1 MSKKVDLE
9 IKLAFI
15 GQSTVG
21 KTSLITQYTK
31 KTFADTYLSTIGAD
45 QIIKELKLEN
55 GVKVK
60 LNIWD
65 TAGQER
71 FRSVNAI
78 FLKGA
83 QIVIMVYDI
92 TKRDTFDE
100 IKNYWYNNVKS
111 IIAKDTVL
119 GIAGNKSDLYENE
132 QVSKE
137 EGQQYAQEIKAVFKE
152 TTATTFESINE
163 LINELVQKYYSQ
175 NNITNFPNKDEAIR
189 VSKMKKREIAAVI
202 IKSVILL
209 FLLVNQNFL
218 FL

>member
-1 MSKKVDLE
+1 MSKKVDFE

-45 QIIKELKLEN
+45 QIIKELKLDN
-55 GVKVK
+55 GLNVK

-92 TKRDTFDE
+92 TKRDTFEE
-100 IKNYWYNNVKS
+100 IKNYWYNNIKN
-111 IIAKDTVL
+111 IIGKDTII

-132 QVSKE
+132 QVTKE
-137 EGQQYAQEIKAVFKE
+137 EGQQYAQEIKAIFKE

-163 LINELVQKYYSQ
+163 LINELVQKYYIQSNL
-175 NNITNFPNKDEAIR
+175 NNVPHKEEGIKVKNTKTE
-189 VSKMKKREIAAVI
+189 KK
-202 IKSVILL
+202 K
-209 FLLVNQNFL
+209 NCC
-218 FL
+218 

>member
-1 MSKKVDLE
+1 MSKKVDFE

-55 GVKVK
+55 GLNVK

-92 TKRDTFDE
+92 TKRDTFEE
-100 IKNYWYNNVKS
+100 IKNYWYNNVKN
-111 IIAKDTVL
+111 IIDKDTIIGL
-119 GIAGNKSDLYENE
+119 AGNKSDLYENE
-132 QVSKE
+132 QVTKE
-137 EGQQYAQEIKAVFKE
+137 EGQQYAQEIKAIFKE

-163 LINELVQKYYSQ
+163 LINELVQKYFIL
-175 NNITNFPNKDEAIR
+175 NNVNNFPNKEEGIK
-189 VSKMKKREIAAVI
+189 VNNNKIGKK
-202 IKSVILL
+202 KLCC
-209 FLLVNQNFL
+209 
-218 FL
+218 

>member
-1 MSKKVDLE
+1 MSKKVDFE

-45 QIIKELKLEN
+45 QIIKELKLDN
-55 GVKVK
+55 GLNVK

-100 IKNYWYNNVKS
+100 IKNYWYNNIKN
-111 IIAKDTVL
+111 IIGKDTII

-132 QVSKE
+132 QVTKE
-137 EGQQYAQEIKAVFKE
+137 EGQQYAQEIKAIFKE

-163 LINELVQKYYSQ
+163 LINELVQKYFIL
-175 NNITNFPNKDEAIR
+175 NNVNNFPNKEEGIK
-189 VSKMKKREIAAVI
+189 VKNTKTEKK
-202 IKSVILL
+202 K
-209 FLLVNQNFL
+209 NCC
-218 FL
+218 

>member
-1 MSKKVDLE
+1 MKYKILIMSKKVDLE

-189 VSKMKKREIAAVI
+189 VSKMKNEKKRNCC
-202 IKSVILL
+202 S
-209 FLLVNQNFL
+209 NN
-218 FL
+218 

>member
-1 MSKKVDLE
+1 MSIKVDFE

-45 QIIKELKLEN
+45 QIIKELKLDN
-55 GVKVK
+55 GLNVK

-100 IKNYWYNNVKS
+100 IKNYWYNNIKN
-111 IIAKDTVL
+111 IIGKDTII

-132 QVSKE
+132 QVTKE
-137 EGQQYAQEIKAVFKE
+137 EGQQYAQEIKAIFKE

-163 LINELVQKYYSQ
+163 LINELVQKYFIL
-175 NNITNFPNKDEAIR
+175 NNVNNFPNKEEGIK
-189 VSKMKKREIAAVI
+189 VKNTKTEKK
-202 IKSVILL
+202 K
-209 FLLVNQNFL
+209 NCC
-218 FL
+218 

>member
-45 QIIKELKLEN
+45 QIIKELKLDN
-55 GVKVK
+55 GLNVK

-100 IKNYWYNNVKS
+100 IKNYWYNNIKN
-111 IIAKDTVL
+111 IIGKDTII

-132 QVSKE
+132 QVTKE
-137 EGQQYAQEIKAVFKE
+137 EGQQYAQEIKAIFKE

-163 LINELVQKYYSQ
+163 LINELVQKYFIL
-175 NNITNFPNKDEAIR
+175 NNVNNFPNKEEGIK
-189 VSKMKKREIAAVI
+189 VKNTKTEKK
-202 IKSVILL
+202 K
-209 FLLVNQNFL
+209 NCC
-218 FL
+218 

>member
-1 MSKKVDLE
+1 MSKKVDFE

-31 KTFADTYLSTIGAD
+31 KTFADIYLSTIGAD
-45 QIIKELKLEN
+45 QIIKELKLDN
-55 GVKVK
+55 GLNVK

-100 IKNYWYNNVKS
+100 IKNYWYNNIKN
-111 IIAKDTVL
+111 IIGKDTII

-132 QVSKE
+132 QVTKE
-137 EGQQYAQEIKAVFKE
+137 EGQQYAQEIKAIFKE

-163 LINELVQKYYSQ
+163 LINELVQKYYIQSNL
-175 NNITNFPNKDEAIR
+175 NNVPHKEEGIKVNNNKIG
-189 VSKMKKREIAAVI
+189 KKKVCC
-202 IKSVILL
+202 
-209 FLLVNQNFL
+209 
-218 FL
+218 

>member
-1 MSKKVDLE
+1 MSKKVDFE

-92 TKRDTFDE
+92 TKRDTFEE
-100 IKNYWYNNVKS
+100 IKNYWYNNVKN
-111 IIAKDTVL
+111 IIDKDTIIGL
-119 GIAGNKSDLYENE
+119 AGNKSDLYENE
-132 QVSKE
+132 QVTKE
-137 EGQQYAQEIKAVFKE
+137 EGQQYAQEIKAIFKE

-163 LINELVQKYYSQ
+163 LINELVQKYYIQSNL
-175 NNITNFPNKDEAIR
+175 NNVPHKEEGIKVNNNKIG
-189 VSKMKKREIAAVI
+189 KKKVCC
-202 IKSVILL
+202 
-209 FLLVNQNFL
+209 
-218 FL
+218 

>member
-1 MSKKVDLE
+1 MKILNFNNVKK
-9 IKLAFI
+9 
-15 GQSTVG
+15 SRPW
-21 KTSLITQYTK
+21 LITQYTK

-175 NNITNFPNKDEAIR
+175 NNLTNFPNKDEAIR
-189 VSKMKKREIAAVI
+189 VSKMKNEKKRNCC
-202 IKSVILL
+202 S
-209 FLLVNQNFL
+209 NN
-218 FL
+218 

>member
-1 MSKKVDLE
+1 MSKKVDFE

-45 QIIKELKLEN
+45 QIIKELKLDN
-55 GVKVK
+55 GLNVK

-92 TKRDTFDE
+92 TKRDTFEE
-100 IKNYWYNNVKS
+100 IKNYWYNNVKN
-111 IIAKDTVL
+111 IIDKDTIIGL
-119 GIAGNKSDLYENE
+119 AGNKSDLYENE
-132 QVSKE
+132 QVTKE
-137 EGQQYAQEIKAVFKE
+137 EGQQYAQEIKAIFKE

-163 LINELVQKYYSQ
+163 LINELVQKYYIQSNL
-175 NNITNFPNKDEAIR
+175 NNVPHKEEGIKVNNNKIG
-189 VSKMKKREIAAVI
+189 KKKVCC
-202 IKSVILL
+202 
-209 FLLVNQNFL
+209 
-218 FL
+218 

>member
-189 VSKMKKREIAAVI
+189 VSKIKNEKKRNCC
-202 IKSVILL
+202 S
-209 FLLVNQNFL
+209 NN
-218 FL
+218 

>member
-1 MSKKVDLE
+1 MSKKVDFE

-55 GVKVK
+55 GLNVK

-92 TKRDTFDE
+92 TKRDTFEE
-100 IKNYWYNNVKS
+100 I
-111 IIAKDTVL
+111 
-119 GIAGNKSDLYENE
+119 
-132 QVSKE
+132 
-137 EGQQYAQEIKAVFKE
+137 
-152 TTATTFESINE
+152 
-163 LINELVQKYYSQ
+163 
-175 NNITNFPNKDEAIR
+175 
-189 VSKMKKREIAAVI
+189 
-202 IKSVILL
+202 
-209 FLLVNQNFL
+209 
-218 FL
+218 

>member
-175 NNITNFPNKDEAIR
+175 NNLTNFPNKDEAIR
-189 VSKMKKREIAAVI
+189 VSKMKNEKKRNCC
-202 IKSVILL
+202 S
-209 FLLVNQNFL
+209 NN
-218 FL
+218 

>member
-9 IKLAFI
+9 IKLAF
-15 GQSTVG
+15 VG

-175 NNITNFPNKDEAIR
+175 NNLTNFPNKDEAIR
-189 VSKMKKREIAAVI
+189 VSKMKNEKKRNCC
-202 IKSVILL
+202 S
-209 FLLVNQNFL
+209 NN
-218 FL
+218 

>member
-1 MSKKVDLE
+1 MSKKVDFE

-55 GVKVK
+55 GLNVK

-92 TKRDTFDE
+92 TKRDTFEE
-100 IKNYWYNNVKS
+100 IKNYWYNNIKN
-111 IIAKDTVL
+111 IIDKDTIIGL
-119 GIAGNKSDLYENE
+119 AGNKSDLYENE
-132 QVSKE
+132 QVTKE
-137 EGQQYAQEIKAVFKE
+137 EGQQYAQEIKAIFKE

-163 LINELVQKYYSQ
+163 LINELVQKYYIQSNL
-175 NNITNFPNKDEAIR
+175 NNVPHKEEGIKVNNNKIG
-189 VSKMKKREIAAVI
+189 KKKVCC
-202 IKSVILL
+202 
-209 FLLVNQNFL
+209 
-218 FL
+218 

>member
-1 MSKKVDLE
+1 MSKKVDFE

-55 GVKVK
+55 GLNVK

-92 TKRDTFDE
+92 TKRDTFEE
-100 IKNYWYNNVKS
+100 IKNYWYNNVKN
-111 IIAKDTVL
+111 IIDKDTIIGL
-119 GIAGNKSDLYENE
+119 AGNKSDLYENE

-137 EGQQYAQEIKAVFKE
+137 EGQQYAQEIKAIFKE

-163 LINELVQKYYSQ
+163 LINELVQKYYIQSNL
-175 NNITNFPNKDEAIR
+175 NNVPHKEEGIKVNNNKIG
-189 VSKMKKREIAAVI
+189 KKKVCC
-202 IKSVILL
+202 
-209 FLLVNQNFL
+209 
-218 FL
+218 

>member
-175 NNITNFPNKDEAIR
+175 NNLTNFPNKDEAIR
-189 VSKMKKREIAAVI
+189 VSKMKNEKKR
-202 IKSVILL
+202 
-209 FLLVNQNFL
+209 NCCGNN
-218 FL
+218 

>member
-45 QIIKELKLEN
+45 QIIKELKLDN

-71 FRSVNAI
+71 FRSVNGI

-137 EGQQYAQEIKAVFKE
+137 EGQQYAQEIKAIFKE

-175 NNITNFPNKDEAIR
+175 NNNSPLANKEEAIKVR
-189 VSKMKKREIAAVI
+189 GMKTEKKR
-202 IKSVILL
+202 
-209 FLLVNQNFL
+209 NCCGNNN
-218 FL
+218 

>member
-1 MSKKVDLE
+1 MSIKVDFE

-55 GVKVK
+55 GLNVK

-175 NNITNFPNKDEAIR
+175 NNLTNFPNKDEAIR
-189 VSKMKKREIAAVI
+189 VSKMKNEKKR
-202 IKSVILL
+202 
-209 FLLVNQNFL
+209 NCCGNN
-218 FL
+218 

>member
-1 MSKKVDLE
+1 MSKKVDFE

-45 QIIKELKLEN
+45 QIIKELKLDN
-55 GVKVK
+55 GLNVK

-100 IKNYWYNNVKS
+100 IKNYWYNNIKN
-111 IIAKDTVL
+111 IIGKDTII

-132 QVSKE
+132 QVTKE
-137 EGQQYAQEIKAVFKE
+137 EGQQYAQEIKAIFKE

-163 LINELVQKYYSQ
+163 LINELVQKYFIL
-175 NNITNFPNKDEAIR
+175 NNANNFPNKEEGIK
-189 VSKMKKREIAAVI
+189 VKNTKTEKK
-202 IKSVILL
+202 K
-209 FLLVNQNFL
+209 NCC
-218 FL
+218 

>member
-132 QVSKE
+132 QVTKE

-189 VSKMKKREIAAVI
+189 VSKMKNEKKRNCC
-202 IKSVILL
+202 S
-209 FLLVNQNFL
+209 NN
-218 FL
+218 

>member
-1 MSKKVDLE
+1 MSKKVDFE

-55 GVKVK
+55 GLNVK

-92 TKRDTFDE
+92 TKRDTFEE
-100 IKNYWYNNVKS
+100 IKNYWYNNVKN
-111 IIAKDTVL
+111 IIDKDTIIGL
-119 GIAGNKSDLYENE
+119 AGNKSDLYENE
-132 QVSKE
+132 QVTKE
-137 EGQQYAQEIKAVFKE
+137 EGQQYAQEIKAIFKE

-163 LINELVQKYYSQ
+163 LINELVQKYYIQSNLNNVPHKEEGIKVNN
-175 NNITNFPNKDEAIR
+175 NNI
-189 VSKMKKREIAAVI
+189 KKKKVCC
-202 IKSVILL
+202 
-209 FLLVNQNFL
+209 
-218 FL
+218 

>member
-1 MSKKVDLE
+1 MSKKVDFE

-55 GVKVK
+55 GLNVK

-92 TKRDTFDE
+92 TKRDTFEE
-100 IKNYWYNNVKS
+100 IKNYWYNNVKN
-111 IIAKDTVL
+111 IIDKDTIIGL
-119 GIAGNKSDLYENE
+119 AGNKSDLYENE
-132 QVSKE
+132 QVTKE
-137 EGQQYAQEIKAVFKE
+137 EGQQYAQEIKAIFKE

-163 LINELVQKYYSQ
+163 LINELVQKYYIQSNL
-175 NNITNFPNKDEAIR
+175 NNVPHKEEGIKVNNNKIG
-189 VSKMKKREIAAVI
+189 KKKVCC
-202 IKSVILL
+202 
-209 FLLVNQNFL
+209 
-218 FL
+218 

>member
-1 MSKKVDLE
+1 MSKKVDFE

-31 KTFADTYLSTIGAD
+31 KTFADIYLSTIGAD
-45 QIIKELKLEN
+45 QIIKELKLDN
-55 GVKVK
+55 GLNVK

-100 IKNYWYNNVKS
+100 IKNYWYNNIKN
-111 IIAKDTVL
+111 IIGKDTII

-132 QVSKE
+132 QVTKE
-137 EGQQYAQEIKAVFKE
+137 EGQQYAQEIKAIFKE

-163 LINELVQKYYSQ
+163 LINELVQKYFIL
-175 NNITNFPNKDEAIR
+175 NNINNLSDKGESIKVNNTKPD
-189 VSKMKKREIAAVI
+189 KK
-202 IKSVILL
+202 K
-209 FLLVNQNFL
+209 NCC
-218 FL
+218 

>member
-1 MSKKVDLE
+1 MSIKVDFE

-45 QIIKELKLEN
+45 QIIKELKLDN
-55 GVKVK
+55 GLNVK

-100 IKNYWYNNVKS
+100 IKNYWYNNIKN
-111 IIAKDTVL
+111 IIGKDTII

-132 QVSKE
+132 QVTKE
-137 EGQQYAQEIKAVFKE
+137 EGQQYAQEIKAIFKE

-163 LINELVQKYYSQ
+163 LINELVKKYFIL
-175 NNITNFPNKDEAIR
+175 NNVNNFPNKEEGIK
-189 VSKMKKREIAAVI
+189 VKNTKTEKK
-202 IKSVILL
+202 K
-209 FLLVNQNFL
+209 NCC
-218 FL
+218 

>member
-1 MSKKVDLE
+1 MSKKVDFE

-31 KTFADTYLSTIGAD
+31 KTFADTYLSTVGAD

-163 LINELVQKYYSQ
+163 LINELVQKYYIQSNL
-175 NNITNFPNKDEAIR
+175 NNVPHKEEGIKVNNNKIG
-189 VSKMKKREIAAVI
+189 KKKVCC
-202 IKSVILL
+202 
-209 FLLVNQNFL
+209 
-218 FL
+218 

>member
-1 MSKKVDLE
+1 MSKKVDFE

-31 KTFADTYLSTIGAD
+31 KTFADIYLSTIGAD
-45 QIIKELKLEN
+45 QIIKELKLDN
-55 GVKVK
+55 GLNVK

-100 IKNYWYNNVKS
+100 IKNYWYNNIKN
-111 IIAKDTVL
+111 IIGKDTII

-132 QVSKE
+132 QVTKE
-137 EGQQYAQEIKAVFKE
+137 EGQQYAQEIKAIFKE
-152 TTATTFESINE
+152 TTATTFESIN
-163 LINELVQKYYSQ
+163 
-175 NNITNFPNKDEAIR
+175 
-189 VSKMKKREIAAVI
+189 
-202 IKSVILL
+202 
-209 FLLVNQNFL
+209 
-218 FL
+218 

>member
-189 VSKMKKREIAAVI
+189 VSKMKNEKKRNCC
-202 IKSVILL
+202 S
-209 FLLVNQNFL
+209 NN
-218 FL
+218 

>member
-1 MSKKVDLE
+1 MSKKVDFE

-45 QIIKELKLEN
+45 QIIKELKLDN
-55 GVKVK
+55 GLNIK

-100 IKNYWYNNVKS
+100 IKNYWYNNIKN
-111 IIAKDTVL
+111 IIGKDTII

-132 QVSKE
+132 QVTKE
-137 EGQQYAQEIKAVFKE
+137 EGQQYAQEIKAIFKE

-163 LINELVQKYYSQ
+163 LINELVQKYYIQSNL
-175 NNITNFPNKDEAIR
+175 NNVPHKEEGIKVNNNKIG
-189 VSKMKKREIAAVI
+189 KKKVCC
-202 IKSVILL
+202 
-209 FLLVNQNFL
+209 
-218 FL
+218 

>member
-1 MSKKVDLE
+1 MSKKVDSE

-45 QIIKELKLEN
+45 QIIKELKLDN
-55 GVKVK
+55 GLNVK

-100 IKNYWYNNVKS
+100 IKNYWYNNIKN
-111 IIAKDTVL
+111 IIGKDTII

-132 QVSKE
+132 QVTKE
-137 EGQQYAQEIKAVFKE
+137 EGQQYAQEIKAIFKE

-163 LINELVQKYYSQ
+163 LINELVQKYFIL
-175 NNITNFPNKDEAIR
+175 NNVNNFPNKEEGIK
-189 VSKMKKREIAAVI
+189 VKNTKTEKK
-202 IKSVILL
+202 K
-209 FLLVNQNFL
+209 NCC
-218 FL
+218 

>member
-189 VSKMKKREIAAVI
+189 VSKMKNEKKR
-202 IKSVILL
+202 
-209 FLLVNQNFL
+209 NCCGNN
-218 FL
+218 